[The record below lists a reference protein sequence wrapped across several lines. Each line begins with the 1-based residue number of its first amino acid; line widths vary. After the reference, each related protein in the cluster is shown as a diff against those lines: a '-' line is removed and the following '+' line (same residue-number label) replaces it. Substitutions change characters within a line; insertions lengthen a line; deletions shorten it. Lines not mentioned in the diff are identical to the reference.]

1 MALVGR
7 KHSSDDTFERVLE
20 PYDRTVRIILVWNCH
35 LTYKAAN
42 IHRYSRVVRD
52 GRRMISAVEQLQNLQ
67 GTLV

>member
-20 PYDRTVRIILVWNCH
+20 QFYDRTVRIVIVWNCH
-35 LTYKAAN
+35 VTYKAANIN

-52 GRRMISAVEQLQNLQ
+52 AG
-67 GTLV
+67 